1 MGLTIYKN
9 AKVYSVDLDNTE
21 TRAEAIAIKDGLI
34 TFIGSNAEVDKLV
47 DKDTKVVDCKGGSLL
62 PGFGDAHMHISL
74 SHKKFAVA
82 DLANLITNLQTQT
95 PEDAVRLIQERL
107 VEFANKHKDLPVIKG
122 NGWDRGWFLG
132 NIHGLTYKFTKKDID
147 AVINDKPVVIDGY
160 DGHICLLNSK
170 ALEAAN
176 INSFDDPGGL
186 IERDENGEPTGIIKE
201 PVMMTPVC
209 NAIKGYEFSRKDV
222 EQGLETA
229 QDVFA
234 AKGYTY
240 LSDCMQFEEGYDV
253 IKEFALNNKLKM
265 RIDGVFNCN
274 NKTMDNDLAKAI
286 KNKDKY
292 NVKDLMKVDTVKYF
306 IDGELAMKRPLEDKV
321 CEQMGLEKGFKYPLL
336 WDKNDLI
343 KSMEQVQKEGFN
355 IHVHS
360 MGDYATEVSIDAMEN
375 AQNFNNKGL
384 RNIIAHCSFVDEPD
398 KMRMGKLGII
408 ASIQPEWQAESTQSN
423 PAMTQMVGEEIHKTI
438 YPSKSLE
445 DNGVVCAYGSDFP
458 VYMPNA
464 LSNIQTAMTR
474 VANPCIPNYED
485 YKNYPA
491 QSPYECVTLKQAL
504 KNQTI
509 NVAYQFHRE
518 DITGSLKVG
527 KSADFVVLD
536 KDIEKVDVKDIVKL
550 QVMETVFKGNIT
562 YKR

>member
-1 MGLTIYKN
+1 M
-9 AKVYSVDLDNTE
+9 
-21 TRAEAIAIKDGLI
+21 R
-34 TFIGSNAEVDKLV
+34 
-47 DKDTKVVDCKGGSLL
+47 
-62 PGFGDAHMHISL
+62 
-74 SHKKFAVA
+74 
-82 DLANLITNLQTQT
+82 
-95 PEDAVRLIQERL
+95 
-107 VEFANKHKDLPVIKG
+107 
-122 NGWDRGWFLG
+122 WDRGWFLG
-132 NIHGLTYKFTKKDID
+132 KIHGLTYKFTKKDID
-147 AVINDKPVVIDGY
+147 AVINDKPVIIDGY

-343 KSMEQVQKEGFN
+343 KSMEQVQKESTLN
-355 IHVHS
+355 
-360 MGDYATEVSIDAMEN
+360 
-375 AQNFNNKGL
+375 GL
-384 RNIIAHCSFVDEPD
+384 
-398 KMRMGKLGII
+398 KM
-408 ASIQPEWQAESTQSN
+408 
-423 PAMTQMVGEEIHKTI
+423 
-438 YPSKSLE
+438 
-445 DNGVVCAYGSDFP
+445 
-458 VYMPNA
+458 
-464 LSNIQTAMTR
+464 
-474 VANPCIPNYED
+474 
-485 YKNYPA
+485 
-491 QSPYECVTLKQAL
+491 
-504 KNQTI
+504 
-509 NVAYQFHRE
+509 
-518 DITGSLKVG
+518 
-527 KSADFVVLD
+527 
-536 KDIEKVDVKDIVKL
+536 
-550 QVMETVFKGNIT
+550 
-562 YKR
+562 